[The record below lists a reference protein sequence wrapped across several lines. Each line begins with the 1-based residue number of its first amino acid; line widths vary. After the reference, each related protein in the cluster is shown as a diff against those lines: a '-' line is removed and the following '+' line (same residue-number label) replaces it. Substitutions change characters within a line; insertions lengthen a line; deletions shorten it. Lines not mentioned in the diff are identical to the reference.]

1 MDIRPL
7 CLVRAA
13 CYSAELGPK
22 SIFLSDSEV
31 KAIQSIFLPFK
42 VAPFRGT
49 RSTRLL
55 PASRNDEG
63 SGNCYAKAFHT
74 EGPDIADQV
83 LEKVRK
89 LEEVCERFGMHFW
102 NPFCLFWLT
111 FWIQVHL
118 LHLTMISTS
127 DIKPIRLDY
136 GQSSTSYGFI

>member
-1 MDIRPL
+1 MQK
-7 CLVRAA
+7 CVNLVDLET
-13 CYSAELGPK
+13 CCKKIFHLQKPV
-22 SIFLSDSEV
+22 SIQPRTCPPNFG
-31 KAIQSIFLPFK
+31 KFKISIYFLPFK

-89 LEEVCERFGMHFW
+89 EAQNISLHSCVAAQ
-102 NPFCLFWLT
+102 L
-111 FWIQVHL
+111 HL
-118 LHLTMISTS
+118 LMQLAVADCKILRCTRSVHVISCN
-127 DIKPIRLDY
+127 
-136 GQSSTSYGFI
+136 TSY